1 MGAERLQKIIAAAG
15 LASRRKAEAWILDGR
30 VAVNGEVVRE
40 LARRADPAVDE
51 IRVDGDPLPAPRRIV
66 IALHKPRGVVTSMS
80 DPHADRVV
88 VDLLGDDVKERV
100 YPAGRLDRESEGLVL
115 MTNDGA
121 LMEAMTRPGGA
132 VEKVYEVAV
141 RGWPLAADLKALR
154 AGTVL
159 KGRQLLPCEITAIAE
174 SKRSSQYRVVLHEGK
189 KNQIRRIFK
198 SIGHPVSRLLRTRVG
213 SVNLGDLTA
222 GQYRELS
229 SAELEQ
235 LRALAGVAVA
245 EE

>member
-30 VAVNGEVVRE
+30 VSVNGEVVHD
-40 LARRADPAVDE
+40 LARRADPRHDDV
-51 IRVDGDPLPAPRRIV
+51 RVDGEALSEPRRLV
-66 IALHKPRGVVTSMS
+66 VALHKPRGVVTSVS

-88 VDLLGDDVKERV
+88 TDLLGDDVPERV

-132 VEKVYEVAV
+132 VEKVYRVTV
-141 RGWPLAADLKALR
+141 RGRPTAVDLEALR
-154 AGTVL
+154 AGATL
-159 KGRQLLPCEITAIAE
+159 GGRRLLPCTITAVAE
-174 SKRSSQYRVVLHEGK
+174 SGRSSQYRVVLHEGK

-198 SIGHPVSRLLRTRVG
+198 GIGYPVSRLVRTGIG
-213 SVNLGDLTA
+213 SVRLGDLAA
-222 GQYRELS
+222 GQYRQLS
-229 SAELEQ
+229 VAELAE
-235 LRALAGVAVA
+235 LRALAGLA